1 VNKIKLLENST
12 DMMRDNL
19 EIVASLR
26 NSALAIRVW
35 KVATLG
41 FVFVNI
47 PICLMAGS
55 DETIIGKTLFVIA
68 IPWVCAA
75 LMWGITRLL
84 QGALNVIYNVYYLG
98 QKLRIRSITD
108 ISGDYV
114 TDEQILN
121 QFNEL
126 DDKIQAQRSDV
137 ERLQPWFTWMER
149 LTIIFFCVAF
159 LGSVI
164 YTIILIMGY

>member
-1 VNKIKLLENST
+1 MLENSS
-12 DMMRDNL
+12 DLMRDNL
-19 EIVASLR
+19 EIIGSLR
-26 NSALAIRVW
+26 NSALALRVW
-35 KVATLG
+35 KVAILG
-41 FVFVNI
+41 FVLVNI

-55 DETIIGKTLFVIA
+55 DETIIGKALIVIA

-84 QGALNVIYNVYYLG
+84 QGALNAVYNFYYTG
-98 QKLRIRSITD
+98 QRLKIKSIAD
-108 ISGDYV
+108 ISEDYV

-126 DDKIQAQRSDV
+126 DDKIQAQRSAV
-137 ERLQPWFTWMER
+137 ERLQPWFKWMER
-149 LTIIFFCVAF
+149 LTIIFLCVAF

-164 YTIILIMGY
+164 YTIIVYI